1 MDTERKKILYVI
13 TKSNFGG
20 AQRYVYE
27 LATSLSKDAFDVT
40 VAFGGD
46 GILKQKLETAGIK
59 TREIKSFARDIN
71 LGKELKSFFELRN
84 ILKEIKPNII
94 HLNSSKAGGS
104 GALIARLSGVS
115 KIIFTAHGWPFFEK
129 RNILWRSVVWKL
141 SWITSFL
148 SHSTILVSKYDQEH
162 AWMPF
167 LLKKFSVIHTALPRI
182 DFLTRQTARQIL
194 FTNEII
200 ATHQND
206 VWLTTIAELTQ
217 NKNILTAIKAVEAYN
232 RSEPSQKVFYTIM
245 GEGELF
251 SLLREYVRLHGLEN
265 EVHFS
270 GYIPEARIYLN
281 AFDIFLLPSYKEG
294 LPYALL
300 EAGCAGL
307 SVIASH
313 VGGIPEIIENDTNG
327 LLINPNDHNTIVTAL
342 TTYVTNTEKRMQDS
356 KRLKEKID
364 TSFNLTTMLEKTI
377 ALYTAKH
384 N

>member
-1 MDTERKKILYVI
+1 MDTERKKILFVI

-27 LATSLSKDAFDVT
+27 LATSLPKDAFDVT

-46 GILKQKLETAGIK
+46 GMLKQKLETAGIK

-71 LGKELKSFFELRN
+71 LGKEIKSLFELSK
-84 ILKEIKPNII
+84 IIQEIKPDII

-104 GALIARLSGVS
+104 GALIARIKGVP
-115 KIIFTAHGWPFFEK
+115 KIVFTAHGWPFLED
-129 RNILWRSVVWKL
+129 RNILWKSIVWLL
-141 SWITSFL
+141 SWTTSL
-148 SHSTILVSKYDQEH
+148 LAHITILVSEYDRNH
-162 AWMPF
+162 AHMP
-167 LLKKFSVIHTALPRI
+167 LVQKKFTVIHTALPRI

-200 ATHQND
+200 EAHQND
-206 VWLTTIAELTQ
+206 VLLTTMAELTQ
-217 NKNILTAIKAVEAYN
+217 NKNILTAIKAVYTYN
-232 RSEPSQKVFYTIM
+232 RSEAPQKIFYTIM

-251 SLLREYVRLHGLEN
+251 SSLREQVRLHGMEH

-300 EAGCAGL
+300 EAGYAGL
-307 SVIASH
+307 PSIASA
-313 VGGIPEIIENDTNG
+313 VGGIPEIIENEKNG
-327 LLINPNDHNTIVTAL
+327 LLINPKDQKTIVNAL
-342 TTYVTNTEKRMQDS
+342 WKYTTDTEG
-356 KRLKEKID
+356 RLQHSALLKTKID
-364 TSFNLTTMLEKTI
+364 SSFNLITMLEKTI
-377 ALYTAKH
+377 AVYKSH
-384 N
+384 